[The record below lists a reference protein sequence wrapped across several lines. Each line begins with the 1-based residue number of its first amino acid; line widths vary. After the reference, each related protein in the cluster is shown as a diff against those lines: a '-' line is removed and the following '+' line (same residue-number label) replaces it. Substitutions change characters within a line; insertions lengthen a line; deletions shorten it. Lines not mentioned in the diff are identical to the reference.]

1 MKIAIIQFPG
11 SNCESESMRAVKQA
25 GMEPQEFLWNQN
37 PNELQNFDGFF
48 IVGGFS
54 YEDRS
59 RSGIIS
65 SLDPLMDYIKKE
77 NEKAKPI
84 LGICN
89 GAQILVETGIVP
101 GLKNYQTAMALA
113 VNKRIKNG
121 KILGTGFYNTWVNVQ
136 LAVSPNSSAFSLNFK
151 ENEFIKIPIAHGEG
165 RFVMDSEL
173 LEELKKNNQ
182 TTFRYC
188 DENGKINEDFPTNPN
203 GAIYNLASVCN
214 LVGNAMAMMPHP
226 ERTENGQKIFT
237 SMRDYIEKI
246 KTHTLSSTISGTNTE
261 SLQYQPP
268 EYKLTNFQPQKNSIE
283 LLVDLIITDNEAVT
297 IKNALQRIGI
307 DVEIK
312 KLNHWEIIP
321 AENQELPIS
330 KINSSGELYNSN
342 KEVLVKD
349 NQLPENTKKILVRYC
364 DDFVGKSKL
373 DTLIERFEIK
383 EIKDIKKGVI
393 WQITAKNGSI
403 DDALDK
409 ILKSKILFNQFSQ
422 EAFIY

>member
-136 LAVSPNSSAFSLNFK
+136 LAVFL
-151 ENEFIKIPIAHGEG
+151 
-165 RFVMDSEL
+165 
-173 LEELKKNNQ
+173 
-182 TTFRYC
+182 
-188 DENGKINEDFPTNPN
+188 
-203 GAIYNLASVCN
+203 
-214 LVGNAMAMMPHP
+214 
-226 ERTENGQKIFT
+226 
-237 SMRDYIEKI
+237 
-246 KTHTLSSTISGTNTE
+246 
-261 SLQYQPP
+261 
-268 EYKLTNFQPQKNSIE
+268 
-283 LLVDLIITDNEAVT
+283 
-297 IKNALQRIGI
+297 
-307 DVEIK
+307 
-312 KLNHWEIIP
+312 
-321 AENQELPIS
+321 
-330 KINSSGELYNSN
+330 
-342 KEVLVKD
+342 
-349 NQLPENTKKILVRYC
+349 
-364 DDFVGKSKL
+364 
-373 DTLIERFEIK
+373 
-383 EIKDIKKGVI
+383 
-393 WQITAKNGSI
+393 
-403 DDALDK
+403 
-409 ILKSKILFNQFSQ
+409 
-422 EAFIY
+422 